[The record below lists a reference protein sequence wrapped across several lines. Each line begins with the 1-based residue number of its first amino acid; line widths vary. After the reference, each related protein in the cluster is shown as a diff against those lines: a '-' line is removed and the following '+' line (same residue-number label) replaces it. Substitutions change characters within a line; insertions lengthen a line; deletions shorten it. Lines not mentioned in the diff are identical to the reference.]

1 MFGYKVVD
9 KVVKS
14 SKVVKF
20 AKVAHIHVTTVDAL
34 SLVDTEQSL
43 RAGGS
48 PLVEA
53 C

>member
-14 SKVVKF
+14 SKVVS
-20 AKVAHIHVTTVDAL
+20 IHFTALGFL
-34 SLVDTEQSL
+34 SLLDTEQTL
-43 RAGGS
+43 GAGGS